1 MVLSR
6 RSIRLSMKHSTS
18 FDDDGRRRA
27 PRPLPSPQHDGRQH
41 RLPSLVEV
49 SLRSA
54 GPSTCREELIIGS
67 QAVPEIRRTIP
78 AQENIANCPRQLI
91 HRPDGP
97 GQFPT
102 VGSLASSPRM
112 ASTARP
118 PPVVEPPPHTSRSSR
133 GRQRY
138 NDYDIRPEMQLP
150 ILPGPPARNSDSSLS
165 SGFSDRRTSLAS
177 VTTSTTYPG
186 TRRGSPVL
194 PSLSRGRTPE
204 HSGYPNGDVS
214 DPRSIPSLYRN
225 IEPPP
230 YAQEQA
236 SLRGGLRQ
244 SIEAYPSSS
253 QRYEMAP
260 LVDSQYHP
268 AYGGGPPR
276 QMSFAERQPVE
287 PSFLRENGHHHYADS
302 QRHKRRRGNLPKAVT
317 DTLRKWFADHVG
329 NPYPTED
336 EKQML
341 MDMTGLTISQV
352 SCDFCFLLSLA
363 SKLT

>member
-1 MVLSR
+1 
-6 RSIRLSMKHSTS
+6 MKHSTS
-18 FDDDGRRRA
+18 CDDDGRRRA
-27 PRPLPSPQHDGRQH
+27 HRSLPSPQNDGRQH

-54 GPSTCREELIIGS
+54 GPNTCRVGLTIRS

-78 AQENIANCPRQLI
+78 RQENIANCPRQLI

-102 VGSLASSPRM
+102 VQSLASSPRM
-112 ASTARP
+112 ASTSRP
-118 PPVVEPPPHTSRSSR
+118 PPALEPPKHTSHPAH

-138 NDYDIRPEMQLP
+138 NDYDTRPEVQLP

-204 HSGYPNGDVS
+204 HSGYSNGGVS

-225 IEPPP
+225 VELPS
-230 YAQEQA
+230 YAHEQGP
-236 SLRGGLRQ
+236 LRGGLRP
-244 SIEAYPSSS
+244 SIESYPSSG
-253 QRYEMAP
+253 QVYNQTP
-260 LVDSQYHP
+260 LADSQYHP
-268 AYGGGPPR
+268 VYGGGAPR
-276 QMSFAERQPVE
+276 QMSFAERQPAE
-287 PSFLRENGHHHYADS
+287 PSFLRENGQHHYVDS

-317 DTLRKWFADHVG
+317 DTLRKWFAEHVA

-352 SCDFCFLLSLA
+352 SCDSHSLMSRV